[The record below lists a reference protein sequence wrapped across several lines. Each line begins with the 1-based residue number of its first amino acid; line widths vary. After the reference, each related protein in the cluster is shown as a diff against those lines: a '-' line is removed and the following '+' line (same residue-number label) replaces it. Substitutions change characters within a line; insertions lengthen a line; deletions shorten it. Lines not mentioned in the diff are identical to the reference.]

1 MTEHTKTD
9 GLPGIDGGVVPQVLE
24 RAKPRNERMASD
36 KIECNACPVLCQIAQ
51 GKTGACDRYANAQGN
66 LVRVDPVVLLR
77 KTLNEQTAALVPFVL
92 KAAELEAANKSQTD
106 EAEIWDGDLL
116 LSEDVFVTGV
126 GSSTTYPDYKPAPFI
141 VSSKQD
147 GVDMVTVVTE
157 GIFSYCSFKIKIDT
171 DRYLGP
177 EQANVRCKGEVVGH
191 VTTAEYGSQM
201 LSLGGVH
208 HLTGGSKKE
217 GRITAEMMES
227 LGNKKAVELTIDG
240 GSQIVI
246 QAGKPPVVNGVE
258 EQRMRVGC
266 GSATVGIF
274 AKQLF
279 GRVDEVV
286 VVDDHITGVLTEHQA
301 GRCLDMPRSGI
312 QMKGRK
318 STPGRY
324 FQVANP
330 GTGWGG
336 TDISDPL
343 SIIEGWDSEVA
354 KPGMRL
360 LMTSTTGEHSSW
372 YVLDENL
379 QPREQEMPAE
389 IRAIVDRIGEN
400 CEPSLT
406 TVLFLA
412 GAGGSLRAG
421 VTENPVLLTRSIK
434 NALVNVTCG
443 GAPAYVW
450 PGGGITIMA
459 DVLRMPDNS
468 FGTVPTPAIVAPI
481 EFSMRL
487 DEYQAL
493 GGHADAVRPLAQVLR
508 DGAWHNDGAPTA
520 RRWVQIAP
528 QNPWPLGRPPLVG

>member
-9 GLPGIDGGVVPQVLE
+9 GLPGIDSGVVPQVLE

-92 KAAELEAANKSQTD
+92 KAAELEAANKSQTY

-141 VSSKQD
+141 VGSKQD